1 MTVTVAMFEDACA
14 HIGARLDALGLDI
27 KVVPFNAD
35 GMYLVDGKATPPGE
49 VAVDYLWLSAH
60 IGRAGATK
68 AAFKLVLDTK
78 SIDVLQTFNAGL
90 DAPVYRQAADKGI
103 RICNS
108 SAQSVAIAEYTMAQV
123 LAVYHPIE
131 KQRALQ
137 AAGTWQ
143 QTPFR
148 ELSRS
153 TWLIVGLGAIGG
165 EVAVRAKAF
174 GATVLAVR
182 RSLSTSGAIDE
193 AGTLD
198 ALPDFLPRADIILL
212 SCPLTEATR
221 GLAGADFFAAA
232 KEGAMLVNIGR
243 GGLIDDA
250 ALIAAL
256 DAGKLET
263 AVLDVF
269 HTEPLPA
276 GDPLWTHPKVR
287 MTSHTSFNG
296 NGVQDRWDQLFLDN
310 LPRYVR
316 GEPLMREVDPAD
328 I

>member
-1 MTVTVAMFEDACA
+1 MTVTVAMFEDAVA
-14 HIGARLDALGLDI
+14 HIGPRLEALGLDI
-27 KVVPFNAD
+27 EVVPFNGD
-35 GMYLVDGKATPPGE
+35 GMYVVDGRPKPPSE
-49 VAVDYLWLSAH
+49 VSVDYLWLSAH

-68 AAFKLVLDTK
+68 AAFRLALDTR

-90 DAPVYRQAADKGI
+90 DAPVYKQLSDKGV

-131 KQRALQ
+131 QQRELQ

-182 RSLSTSGAIDE
+182 RSLTTGGAIDE

-221 GLAGADFFAAA
+221 GLAGKDFFAAA

-250 ALIAAL
+250 AMIAAL
-256 DAGKLET
+256 DSGTLET

-296 NGVQDRWDQLFLDN
+296 NGVQGRWDQLFLDN

-316 GEPLMREVDPAD
+316 GEMLIREVDPAD